1 MSERSEVI
9 SSLAITSLQQSINF
23 SFFCCFKNL
32 FLKHKFIIQN
42 SNLQQMDALKIDSDE
57 WKNLENVL
65 EEMIPHYDNME
76 MNFSLL
82 KKEKITSLR
91 SEILKSLRF

>member
-1 MSERSEVI
+1 
-9 SSLAITSLQQSINF
+9 
-23 SFFCCFKNL
+23 
-32 FLKHKFIIQN
+32 
-42 SNLQQMDALKIDSDE
+42 MDALKIDSDE

-82 KKEKITSLR
+82 KKEKTLR
-91 SEILKSLRF
+91 KEKKVKR